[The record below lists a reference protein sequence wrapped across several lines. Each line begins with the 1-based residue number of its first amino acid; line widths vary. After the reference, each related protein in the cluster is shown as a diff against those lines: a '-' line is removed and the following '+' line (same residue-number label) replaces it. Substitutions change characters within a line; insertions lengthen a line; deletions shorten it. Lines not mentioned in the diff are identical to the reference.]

1 MFCGSFVMEDLKVR
15 REWYSEMWGVEST
28 WLRLNER
35 RKRMSGRSIL
45 REGEGNGMGK
55 WDE

>member
-15 REWYSEMWGVEST
+15 REWYSEMWGVESI
-28 WLRLNER
+28 WLNER
-35 RKRMSGRSIL
+35 RKRRSGRSIL